1 MEKNN
6 HPFFLDKLISALL
19 LPLILTLVAPFTFC
33 FGNSNELSFSLSDV
47 VLPAVGV
54 FIALSI
60 VFFSVL
66 SVLSRYPTAYRVARG
81 LSLGV
86 AACLW
91 IQSQVLIWPFGPL
104 DGRGMDWARWRLH
117 MWMEAVIWIALLI
130 VAIYIAIRSTRT
142 IRHVERVTGLLA
154 VLSLASGYWF
164 DYQPQPKK
172 DTVQFDNLFE
182 FGKEHNILVIIL
194 DSFQSDY
201 FDHIANLYPR
211 EVEFL
216 DGFTYF
222 QNTISGYPTTRP
234 NIPFLLSG
242 VPYRNEKPFRDY
254 LATDFKN
261 RDIRL
266 QLASLGYEVHHA
278 GLAPAVHD
286 VIRFSTILDMLG
298 TVWPP
303 NWIQFLDY
311 GMFRSLPTAVKPY
324 IYADDRW
331 FLSRVLVSGYPPSNH
346 GNDVQFLELFE
357 KRARAARKDKKT
369 FKILHF
375 ATPHFPLVMNENLGT
390 MSGEMDLVEAYIR
403 QARGGLTIVRRLLS
417 KIRSIKAYDTTE
429 VFVISDH
436 GTGMLPIRNT
446 SENTRPPIADVP
458 ERVRSSSLALMLHK
472 PVNAR
477 GPLIRNGT
485 PLRLGDFKCLLGV
498 DFPTRKHDCQ
508 EFESAL
514 SGKPRHREF
523 YYYNWT
529 GQGWQLPFL
538 DDIQVFNVDGHAR
551 DASSWSYGTKR
562 FIEGEQY
569 DMSVVPTYKIGT
581 PIEFS
586 VRNNPR
592 HYLIEGW
599 SHQEKNHR
607 WAEGN
612 RVVVRFR
619 LEKPSTDD
627 LTLRMLATGYLAN
640 GRLKHQEVEVSVNG
654 RRLTKWF
661 VDKWRWYHVIIPSAL
676 TARGDLTISFS
687 ISNPTSPYEAGVGSS
702 FRRLGIA
709 VASMVVE
716 KAGSGIK

>member
-19 LPLILTLVAPFTFC
+19 LPLMLTLVAPFSFS
-33 FGNSNELSFSLSDV
+33 FGNSDELSFSLSDV

-130 VAIYIAIRSTRT
+130 VATYIAIRSTRT

-222 QNTISGYPTTRP
+222 QNTISGYPTTKA

-242 VPYRNEKPFRDY
+242 VPYKNEKPFKDY
-254 LATDFKN
+254 LETEFKDK
-261 RDIRL
+261 DIRA
-266 QLASLGYEVHHA
+266 QLASIGYEVHYA
-278 GLAPAVHD
+278 GWASAVDD
-286 VIRFSTILDMLG
+286 VTRFRTILDTLG

-303 NWIQFLDY
+303 DWISFLDY
-311 GMFRSLPTAVKPY
+311 GLFRCLPTAVKPY
-324 IYADDRW
+324 VYANDKW
-331 FLSRVLVSGYPPSNH
+331 FLSRLFSADYPPSSH
-346 GNDVQFLELFE
+346 GRDIQFLELFE
-357 KRARAARKDKKT
+357 KRATIAKEDKKT

-375 ATPHFPLVMNENLGT
+375 ATPHFPLVMDENLKTMTGT
-390 MSGEMDLVEAYIR
+390 MDRVDAYIR
-403 QARGGLTIVRRLLS
+403 QARGGLAIVRRLLS
-417 KIRSIKAYDTTE
+417 KILSIMAYDATE
-429 VFVISDH
+429 VFVVSDH
-436 GTGMLPIRNT
+436 GSRQLPIRKTIGNT
-446 SENTRPPIADVP
+446 NPSITDVP
-458 ERVRSSSLALMLHK
+458 DSVRSSSFALMLHK

-523 YYYNWT
+523 YWYNWT
-529 GQGWQLPFL
+529 HEGWKLPFL
-538 DDIQVFNVDGHAR
+538 DDIQVFSLDGHAW
-551 DASSWSYGTKR
+551 DASNWSYGTRR
-562 FIEGEQY
+562 FVEGEQY
-569 DMSVVPTYKIGT
+569 DMSVAPTYKIGT
-581 PIEFS
+581 PIKFS
-586 VRNNPR
+586 VQSNPR
-592 HYLIEGW
+592 HYLREGW

-607 WAEGN
+607 WTEGN
-612 RVVVRFR
+612 RAVVRFR

-627 LTLRMLATGYLAN
+627 LTLRMFATGYLAN
-640 GRLKHQEVEVSVNG
+640 GRLKHQEVEVSVN
-654 RRLTKWF
+654 RRPLTKWF

-676 TARGDLTISFS
+676 TARGELTISFS
-687 ISNPTSPYEAGVGSS
+687 ISNATSPYEAGVGSG

-709 VASMVVE
+709 VSSMIVE
-716 KAGSGIK
+716 KNR